1 MGRLHF
7 PHKSCLT
14 FSHFPPSNNWD
25 FPKFPWSTVFFV
37 LLDTTTK
44 AVIIIIFFF
53 MSQNSAL
60 SAPQTISS

>member
-14 FSHFPPSNNWD
+14 FLHFPPSNNWD

-37 LLDTTTK
+37 LLETTTK
-44 AVIIIIFFF
+44 AAIII
-53 MSQNSAL
+53 L
-60 SAPQTISS
+60 